1 MMNWTETVLSLND
14 FRIPEKLLEL
24 RIKRQVRSMVD
35 EEKEGYKD
43 SCRVRDGRWGWQL
56 AVQDKSLKV

>member
-1 MMNWTETVLSLND
+1 MNWTETVLSLND

-24 RIKRQVRSMVD
+24 RIKRQVSSMVD
-35 EEKEGYKD
+35 EEKEGHKD
-43 SCRVRDGRWGWQL
+43 SCRVRDGRRGWQL

>member
-1 MMNWTETVLSLND
+1 MPPVDEILYKDEFDSLAASCS
-14 FRIPEKLLEL
+14 K
-24 RIKRQVRSMVD
+24 IKVIHVISD